1 METVTS
7 YLKDFTNKKDVEIV
21 SKSFTIEKGEVLFK
35 SLDNI
40 LFSITA
46 TNNLVSELQSKSHK
60 RRPCLKSLFT
70 NVPGLCL
77 QDIHLAVNNEALYL
91 ISLSNRAFRGGGGGG
106 GQQLPDVQ
114 VWYGGVNTWNV
125 CANNTFRKFQLHDS
139 RSLSKLRYVLTV

>member
-139 RSLSKLRYVLTV
+139 RSLDKLRYVLTV

>member
-91 ISLSNRAFRGGGGGG
+91 ISLSNRAFRGGGL

-139 RSLSKLRYVLTV
+139 RSLDKLRYVLTI

>member
-91 ISLSNRAFRGGGGGG
+91 ISLSNRAFRGGGGGATAPG
-106 GQQLPDVQ
+106 CTSMIWRGEYLKR
-114 VWYGGVNTWNV
+114 V
-125 CANNTFRKFQLHDS
+125 CE
-139 RSLSKLRYVLTV
+139 

>member
-46 TNNLVSELQSKSHK
+46 TNDLVSELQSKSHK

-91 ISLSNRAFRGGGGGG
+91 ISLSNRAFRGGRGD
-106 GQQLPDVQ
+106 QQLPDVQ

-139 RSLSKLRYVLTV
+139 RSLDKLRYVLTV

>member
-106 GQQLPDVQ
+106 APPPDVQ

-139 RSLSKLRYVLTV
+139 RSLDKLRYVLTV